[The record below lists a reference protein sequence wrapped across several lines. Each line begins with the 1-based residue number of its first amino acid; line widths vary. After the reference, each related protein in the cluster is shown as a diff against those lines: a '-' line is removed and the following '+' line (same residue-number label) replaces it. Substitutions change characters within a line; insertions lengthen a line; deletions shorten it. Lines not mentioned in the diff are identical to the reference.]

1 MPTRFFRSR
10 TARQSLGFAGSAVV
24 TNLLAVVSTA
34 ILTRHLETDE
44 FGSYAFANSLL
55 LLVAL
60 FFEFG
65 LFVPAARLAA
75 MSDPPLKREVVGAAL
90 AVYVPV
96 AIAFAV
102 TILGL
107 SFFIDDWFHVEASSA
122 LQAAAPFVVAVPF
135 GYVLQQIAQ
144 GVDRLHIASI
154 AAVVA
159 QLLLV
164 ALLAAWVG
172 GGGGL
177 TTATALVV
185 RSISFLVAGIA
196 AVFWLRPLFSHTVR
210 WVRELIRQ
218 AWEWGF
224 HQTIGRLLSIG
235 TYNMDVLML
244 GIWATPRWVGLYFLA
259 GSIAYATGL
268 PVVGFS
274 AALFPRMAREAAIRR
289 RTLLVAAAIGAVCSV
304 MAALLAE
311 PAIRIFFSGSYVDA
325 ASLVPA
331 LVLAQFVRG
340 ITTIFNTF
348 LSAHGKGVALRNA
361 GLILTGSNVVFNF
374 TLIPPFGAQGAA
386 WASVLALVLNLAAHI
401 WFYKRLYP
409 L

>member
-1 MPTRFFRSR
+1 
-10 TARQSLGFAGSAVV
+10 
-24 TNLLAVVSTA
+24 
-34 ILTRHLETDE
+34 
-44 FGSYAFANSLL
+44 
-55 LLVAL
+55 
-60 FFEFG
+60 
-65 LFVPAARLAA
+65 
-75 MSDPPLKREVVGAAL
+75 
-90 AVYVPV
+90 
-96 AIAFAV
+96 
-102 TILGL
+102 
-107 SFFIDDWFHVEASSA
+107 
-122 LQAAAPFVVAVPF
+122 
-135 GYVLQQIAQ
+135 
-144 GVDRLHIASI
+144 
-154 AAVVA
+154 
-159 QLLLV
+159 
-164 ALLAAWVG
+164 
-172 GGGGL
+172 
-177 TTATALVV
+177 
-185 RSISFLVAGIA
+185 
-196 AVFWLRPLFSHTVR
+196 
-210 WVRELIRQ
+210 
-218 AWEWGF
+218 
-224 HQTIGRLLSIG
+224 
-235 TYNMDVLML
+235 MDVLML